1 MAYNGALHGYG
12 VCRTDKGVYFWGK
25 YNANAINGTFLSIC
39 PVNTTESLTN
49 CPGAYYFVGNMVNG
63 KKSGRGSC
71 YDLRGNLVYS
81 GYFSNDMPTGT
92 YPSTEYESYKFSCID
107 YENGNY
113 YVGETLDGK
122 RHGMGI
128 YLWSNGDAW
137 YGHWSYGERDGEG
150 VFLKGFPNEVQVG
163 RWKGDRYSMF

>member
-1 MAYNGALHGYG
+1 
-12 VCRTDKGVYFWGK
+12 
-25 YNANAINGTFLSIC
+25 
-39 PVNTTESLTN
+39 
-49 CPGAYYFVGNMVNG
+49 MVNG